1 MSERW
6 KLLALLLDEVVLV
19 LLYLVLRF
27 PFEYFVVFIS
37 IVVAKDIF
45 VILKAWN
52 IFEQQ
57 SLLGMES
64 LISCV
69 GEVVSDIDPS
79 GQVKIGNEIWLA
91 ESDEFIPEGEKA
103 IVRDTEG
110 LVLKVEKY
118 TGDENE
124 E

>member
-6 KLLALLLDEVVLV
+6 KLFGLLLDEIGLV
-19 LLYLVLRF
+19 LLYLILRF
-27 PFEYFVVFIS
+27 PFRYFIVIIS
-37 IVVAKDIF
+37 IIVVKDIV
-45 VILKAWN
+45 VIHKAWD
-52 IFEQQ
+52 IVEQQ

-64 LISCV
+64 LISRV

-79 GQVKIGNEIWLA
+79 GQVKIKNEIWQA
-91 ESDEFIPEGEKA
+91 ESDEPIPEGERV
-103 IVRDTEG
+103 IVRGTEG
-110 LVLKVEKY
+110 LVLKVETY